1 MKVSL
6 LHPHFPNKNIYM
18 YQYVWKY
25 FAHGIAVCLYEIPC
39 MVVWSQGTMGG
50 EYDMGW
56 VHLKFFLWMGTLW
69 VIVIYDE

>member
-1 MKVSL
+1 
-6 LHPHFPNKNIYM
+6 
-18 YQYVWKY
+18 
-25 FAHGIAVCLYEIPC
+25 
-39 MVVWSQGTMGG
+39 MGG